1 MEGEAILINATHGS
15 VVDEEALAKH
25 LISGRLGGAAVDVYS
40 SEPLGTNNPLL
51 SLTGDAA
58 SRVLFTPHIAGVT
71 HQSWA
76 KLFQWAWDKVETVLS
91 VGNPNNRVY

>member
-76 KLFQWAWDKVETVLS
+76 KLFQWAWDNVETVLS
-91 VGNPNNRVY
+91 VGKPNNRVY